1 MNPAR
6 NRREFISATEQIG
19 DKDSLQETGHHQG
32 QAEGEE
38 HIWRRVSDTRWGHNT
53 HVHVY
58 LYKAYRI
65 LKMLK
70 NNKQL

>member
-38 HIWRRVSDTRWGHNT
+38 HIWRRVSDTRWGHKYSCACVFVQSLQN
-53 HVHVY
+53 
-58 LYKAYRI
+58 I
-65 LKMLK
+65 K
-70 NNKQL
+70 NA